1 MSLLSRF
8 KPVVMLSSIHVLWTV
23 LWSSSWW
30 LMIFSVSLGSRQLGY
45 IIVCRIL
52 EWVHSCCASFQE
64 KSSHQL
70 WRITSHLLCSHTGW
84 KNSIC
89 VLQLY
94 SLITALFASLKFG
107 LCWCLCWF
115 VENIIRSLKS
125 TAEADEP
132 FWFEALS
139 VSGIIDHKFA
149 ISFLVCIGDSE
160 HLKWGEVDAPR
171 CLIPSELIINL
182 PFHSLYWCF
191 WTSSVETWDGSCFSF
206 GFLPYLNSN
215 RIH

>member
-1 MSLLSRF
+1 LYAFSLTMSLLSRF

-94 SLITALFASLKFG
+94 SLITALCFPH
-107 LCWCLCWF
+107 
-115 VENIIRSLKS
+115 
-125 TAEADEP
+125 DEP

-206 GFLPYLNSN
+206 GSPVAE
-215 RIH
+215 